1 MSDFSRRK
9 FLKTGA
15 AALAGITIAPSSILG
30 MSHGHVSPTDKL
42 NLAAVGIGG
51 MGHANI
57 NNVKGTEN
65 IVALCDV
72 DWKYAKGVFDEFPN
86 AKKYWD
92 YRKMYDEMG
101 KSIDGVIIATADH
114 THAIITADAMTMGKH
129 VYCQKPLT
137 HSVYESRL
145 LTKLAASTG
154 VVTQMGNQGASG
166 EGTDLVCEWIWNGEI
181 GEVTKVECATDRP
194 IWPQGLNAP
203 EKADRIPNTLNWDL
217 FTGPAKLNP
226 YNNVYHPWNWRGWW
240 DYGTG
245 ALGDMACHILHQ
257 PFRAL
262 KLGYPTKVEG
272 SSTLLLSAC
281 APQADEFPN
290 AKKYWDYRKMYDE
303 MGKSIDGVIIA
314 TADHTHAI
322 ITADA
327 MTMGKHVYCQKP
339 LTHSVYESRL
349 LTNLAAS
356 TGVVTQMGNQ
366 GASGE
371 GTDLVCEWIWNGE
384 IGEVT
389 KVECATDRPIWP
401 QGLNAPEKADR
412 IPNTL
417 NWDLFTGPAKLN
429 PYNNVYHPWNWR
441 GWWDYGTGALG
452 DMACHILHQPFR
464 ALKLGASTGVV
475 TQMGNQGASGEGT
488 DLVCE
493 WIWNGEIGEVTKVE
507 CATDRPIWPQGLNAP
522 EKADRIPNTLNWDL
536 FTGPAK
542 LNPYNNVYHPWNWR
556 GWWDYGTGALGDM
569 ACHILHQPFR
579 ALKLGYPTKVE
590 GSSTLLLSACAPQAQ
605 HVKMIFPARDN
616 MPKVALPEVEVHW
629 YDGGMM
635 PERPKGFPEGKQLMG
650 PGGGL
655 TIFHGTKDTL
665 ICGCYGE
672 QPFLLSGRVP
682 NAPKVCRRVTC
693 SHEMDWVHACK
704 EDKSNRVMPKADF
717 SESGPMNEMVVMGVL
732 AIRLQG

>member
-240 DYGTG
+240 DFGTG
-245 ALGDMACHILHQ
+245 AFGDMACHIMDPLYW
-257 PFRAL
+257 AL
-262 KLGYPTKVEG
+262 DLKYPISVIG
-272 SSTLLLSAC
+272 SSTLSNLYS
-281 APQADEFPN
+281 PP
-290 AKKYWDYRKMYDE
+290 
-303 MGKSIDGVIIA
+303 
-314 TADHTHAI
+314 HAQI
-322 ITADA
+322 
-327 MTMGKHVYCQKP
+327 
-339 LTHSVYESRL
+339 
-349 LTNLAAS
+349 
-356 TGVVTQMGNQ
+356 VTY
-366 GASGE
+366 
-371 GTDLVCEWIWNGE
+371 T
-384 IGEVT
+384 
-389 KVECATDRPIWP
+389 
-401 QGLNAPEKADR
+401 
-412 IPNTL
+412 
-417 NWDLFTGPAKLN
+417 
-429 PYNNVYHPWNWR
+429 
-441 GWWDYGTGALG
+441 
-452 DMACHILHQPFR
+452 
-464 ALKLGASTGVV
+464 
-475 TQMGNQGASGEGT
+475 
-488 DLVCE
+488 
-493 WIWNGEIGEVTKVE
+493 
-507 CATDRPIWPQGLNAP
+507 
-522 EKADRIPNTLNWDL
+522 
-536 FTGPAK
+536 
-542 LNPYNNVYHPWNWR
+542 
-556 GWWDYGTGALGDM
+556 
-569 ACHILHQPFR
+569 
-579 ALKLGYPTKVE
+579 
-590 GSSTLLLSACAPQAQ
+590 
-605 HVKMIFPARDN
+605 FPARP
-616 MPKVALPEVEVHW
+616 PKGNTKMPEVKVYW
-629 YDGGMM
+629 YDGGLMPPRPEELKDGQMM
-635 PERPKGFPEGKQLMG
+635 GDEN
-650 PGGGL
+650 GGI
-655 TIFHGTKDTL
+655 IFIGTKGKIMT
-665 ICGCYGE
+665 GCYGMNPTLLPVSDMEHFNQPKPSIPRVKGGNGNIWSTNAHE
-672 QPFLLSGRVP
+672 Q
-682 NAPKVCRRVTC
+682 
-693 SHEMDWVHACK
+693 DWIRACK
-704 EDKSNRVMPKADF
+704 ESPENRVESSSNF
-717 SESGPMNEMVVMGVL
+717 QFSGPFNEMVVMGVL
-732 AIRLQG
+732 AVRLSGLHGLHRELLWDGENMKFTNISPTDTIKIVTVDDFKVVDGDPRFDRRFADFNALDVANEWIKHTYNNGFSLPSMPF